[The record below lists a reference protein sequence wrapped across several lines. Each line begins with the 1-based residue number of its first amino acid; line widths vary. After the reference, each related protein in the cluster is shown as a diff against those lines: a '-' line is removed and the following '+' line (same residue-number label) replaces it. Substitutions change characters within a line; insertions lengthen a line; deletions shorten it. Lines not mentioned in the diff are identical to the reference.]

1 MTTLIRYN
9 QHDLL
14 NIFPASDLDDPN
26 TLGAI
31 PLTGLTTT
39 AVVADTVLDGKSSHL
54 ELSGIFDVAASGG
67 TYAELKGIV
76 LSTTTFQDGILK
88 EFEAVTGGR
97 INGARDTTVS
107 EYLNRFTSDD
117 VFIGSAT
124 HALDD
129 AVQGLAGNDVFTGN
143 GSGAFA
149 DRFFGGA
156 GEDTAVFRGNFDQY
170 QITQTIVFDNSVNAN
185 ATGVSI
191 NDTVLNRDG
200 LDLLTGVEIAR
211 FADAK
216 VALNF
221 DSSNSLSTTILGR
234 DLTGSI
240 GNDTINGI
248 IGDDTLS
255 GSHGDDVINGLGG
268 VDIIYGNQGLDQLS
282 GGDGNDIIFGG
293 QNSGLPRL
301 ADDGS
306 LKQIEGVETLFG
318 GIGDD
323 VIYGNFGSDIMLG
336 DDGADS
342 LFGGQGD
349 DTLSG
354 GGGDDFI
361 NGNRGNDVWS
371 GGAGADNFHFGPGN
385 NQITDFSFNEGDR
398 ISGTSISQVSITDG
412 VSGAIISNGVDTLSL
427 TGVSASSVSDDYF
440 I

>member
-1 MTTLIRYN
+1 MTTIIRYN
-9 QHDLL
+9 QHDIF
-14 NIFPASDLDDPN
+14 NILPADDLDDPN
-26 TLGAI
+26 QIWSI
-31 PLTGLTTT
+31 PVTYLSPT
-39 AVVADTVLDGKSSHL
+39 AAVIDTILDGKNFHI

-76 LSTTTFQDGILK
+76 SSTTTFQDGILK
-88 EFEAVTGGR
+88 EFESVTGGI
-97 INGARDTTVS
+97 INGALNTTVS

-117 VFIGSAT
+117 IFIGSAT

-149 DRFFGGA
+149 DRFFGGT

-170 QITQTIVFDNSVNAN
+170 QITQIIVFDNSVNAN

-191 NDTVLNRDG
+191 NDIVLNRDG

-216 VALNF
+216 VSLNF

-268 VDIIYGNQGLDQLS
+268 IDIIYGNQGLDQLS

-323 VIYGNFGSDIMLG
+323 VIYGNFGSDIVLG

-354 GGGDDFI
+354 GGGDD
-361 NGNRGNDVWS
+361 G
-371 GGAGADNFHFGPGN
+371 
-385 NQITDFSFNEGDR
+385 
-398 ISGTSISQVSITDG
+398 G
-412 VSGAIISNGVDTLSL
+412 VSEVVEI
-427 TGVSASSVSDDYF
+427 
-440 I
+440 